1 MSIVE
6 AKPTAG
12 DKPRVERASLERT
25 MKTWQKVVYLS
36 GTNSFLMAGDPDFS
50 RLTQHQDHVLH
61 PLLGDG
67 WVIKQIT
74 PVMGGTAFVLMEK
87 TAAVE

>member
-1 MSIVE
+1 MTTMTDV
-6 AKPTAG
+6 KPVAAEKPKAG
-12 DKPRVERASLERT
+12 PR
-25 MKTWQKVVYLS
+25 TWQKVIYLS

-50 RLTQHQDHVLH
+50 RMRDTQDHVLH

-67 WVIKQIT
+67 WMIKTVT

-87 TAAVE
+87 TTTGNEKA